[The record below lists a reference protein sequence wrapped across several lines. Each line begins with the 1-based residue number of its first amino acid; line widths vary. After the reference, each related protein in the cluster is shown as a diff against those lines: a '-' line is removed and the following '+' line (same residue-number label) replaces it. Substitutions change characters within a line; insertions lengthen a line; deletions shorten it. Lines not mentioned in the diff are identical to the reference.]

1 MHRTP
6 LTPPT
11 VKDFLIQNVNGLEIE
26 KPYLHCCLLEKKK
39 RPRDTWKEGGDMI
52 WALTSVLFKTLSM
65 RLMSSM
71 MESMSLHRISSYIP
85 ESTRTPE
92 GDICNPQMPN
102 ETSLTKDLFTKL
114 LAALTEMSKGQR
126 SVLKTA
132 TVI

>member
-1 MHRTP
+1 
-6 LTPPT
+6 
-11 VKDFLIQNVNGLEIE
+11 
-26 KPYLHCCLLEKKK
+26 
-39 RPRDTWKEGGDMI
+39 MI
-52 WALTSVLFKTLSM
+52 WALTSVLYKTLSM

-71 MESMSLHRISSYIP
+71 MESMSLYRISSYIP

-92 GDICNPQMPN
+92 GDICNPQMPY

-114 LAALTEMSKGQR
+114 LAALTEMNKGQR